1 MTIQRKISV
10 AAAVAVALAFGVT
23 SFLSYQREVKNLM
36 DQAISRAE
44 AAVRY
49 AEVATVNMEKKFDEG
64 VFRDLKGFKKEN
76 GTWDEAKI
84 LEAVPIV
91 TAMRMAKT
99 AAENAGYTFKTPK
112 FEPRI
117 PTNEPD
123 PTETE
128 VIHKFQKNPSL
139 AEHWMIDP
147 ELNAIRY
154 FRPIRLSE
162 SCLMCHGDPKD
173 SITYWD
179 NDRGEDFS
187 GAKMEGWKTGQIVGA
202 FEVQQDLKQFQ
213 EVAKKSLRENLIVAA
228 SILLVGFLGIGYFM
242 NTFNRFISSI
252 GVKVNSSVQEILAT
266 TQDQEA
272 SARETVA
279 TTTEIGATA
288 KEISMTSRELVN
300 TMREVT
306 EVAQQTAQFADN
318 GQADLK
324 RIEET
329 MGRFTEAV
337 KSMNTKLALIND
349 KSSNINQVITTI
361 TKVADQT
368 NLLSLNAAIEAEKA
382 GEYGRGFAV
391 VATEI
396 RRLADQTA
404 VATNDI
410 EGIVKEMQS
419 AVSSGVMGIEQFAE
433 AVRRG
438 TDEIKQIGY
447 QLSEM
452 LLQVRELFPRF
463 ERVNDGMQA
472 QSTGAE
478 QISEALVQLSEA
490 SRNVLDSLQRS
501 KVSSQQLDQVWEKLR
516 DGISRFTGSSGKQ
529 S

>member
-1 MTIQRKISV
+1 
-10 AAAVAVALAFGVT
+10 
-23 SFLSYQREVKNLM
+23 
-36 DQAISRAE
+36 
-44 AAVRY
+44 
-49 AEVATVNMEKKFDEG
+49 
-64 VFRDLKGFKKEN
+64 
-76 GTWDEAKI
+76 
-84 LEAVPIV
+84 
-91 TAMRMAKT
+91 
-99 AAENAGYTFKTPK
+99 
-112 FEPRI
+112 
-117 PTNEPD
+117 
-123 PTETE
+123 
-128 VIHKFQKNPSL
+128 
-139 AEHWMIDP
+139 
-147 ELNAIRY
+147 
-154 FRPIRLSE
+154 
-162 SCLMCHGDPKD
+162 MCHGDPKN
-173 SITYWD
+173 SVAFWD
-179 NDRGEDFS
+179 NDKGEDFS
-187 GAKMEGWKTGQIVGA
+187 GATMEGWKTGQIVGV
-202 FEVQQDLKQFQ
+202 FEVQQSLKPFQ
-213 EVAKKSLRENLIVAA
+213 EVAKASLRENLIVAV

-242 NTFNRFISSI
+242 NTFNRFISTI
-252 GVKVNSSVQEILAT
+252 GVKVNSLVQEILAT

-288 KEISMTSRELVN
+288 MEISTTSRELVK
-300 TMREVT
+300 TMSEVT

-337 KSMNTKLALIND
+337 KSINTKLALIND

-404 VATNDI
+404 VASNDI

-433 AVRRG
+433 EVRRG

-463 ERVNDGMQA
+463 ERVNDGMRA

-478 QISEALVQLSEA
+478 QISEALVQLSDA
-490 SRNVLDSLQRS
+490 SRNVLESLQRS
-501 KVSSQQLDQVWEKLR
+501 KVSSQQLDQVWDKLR
-516 DGISRFTGSSGKQ
+516 DGISRFTGKSGKQ
-529 S
+529 A